1 MANSFAALLPDL
13 DMYALASLVPILI
26 VGAAIAIDW
35 ILAKE
40 PAAAERKLE
49 QARSLANPG
58 R

>member
-1 MANSFAALLPDL
+1 
-13 DMYALASLVPILI
+13 MYAFASLVPIVI

-35 ILAKE
+35 ILSKE